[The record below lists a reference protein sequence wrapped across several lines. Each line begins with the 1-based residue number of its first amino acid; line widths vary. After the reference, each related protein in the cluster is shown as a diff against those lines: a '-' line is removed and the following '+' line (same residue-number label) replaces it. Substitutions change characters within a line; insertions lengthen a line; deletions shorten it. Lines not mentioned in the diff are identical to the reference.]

1 MKLKE
6 LKIFLPA
13 IKYDPIETN
22 FFRKILVQHSVK
34 IKNVIKGKVN
44 LVLQNIEMSTDKTV
58 EVRT

>member
-13 IKYDPIETN
+13 LKYDPIETN